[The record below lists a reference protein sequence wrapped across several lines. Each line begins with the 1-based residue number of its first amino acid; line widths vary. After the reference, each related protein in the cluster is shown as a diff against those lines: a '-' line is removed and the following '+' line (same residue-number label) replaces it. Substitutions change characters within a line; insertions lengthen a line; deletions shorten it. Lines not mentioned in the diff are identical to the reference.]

1 MKIKKI
7 DIVKVEVSMNAMFAS
22 LLLTNVIIGG
32 ENIGFGLKPAGL
44 LISGTYDVKV
54 GAESFNPKKNDIN
67 KGDLIIEAD
76 NIKISSLDDLNR
88 VILRDEDNV
97 LNLKIVRDDLILS
110 RDLPLISTGEK
121 IKTGLYVKDELL
133 GVGTV
138 TFYKEETGTYFAL
151 GHQARGGEDT
161 CYQNGTLY
169 ESSVQGISPSS
180 PGKTGQKNATLNQD
194 EIIGNIKK
202 NTDYGIFGSYYD
214 IDTSGLKYEIAEV
227 DEIAL
232 GKAQFITV
240 LDGDKKET
248 FDIEITSIN
257 KNQKE
262 KTKTLSL
269 KVIDDKLINKTGG
282 IVAGMSGSPIIQNG
296 KIIGAV
302 THVITKDPLRGYGI
316 FAKTMLD
323 ELDDC

>member
-1 MKIKKI
+1 MKIKKM

-22 LLLTNVIIGG
+22 LLFTNVIIGG

-88 VILRDEDNV
+88 AILRDEDNV

-180 PGKTGQKNATLNQD
+180 PGKAGQKNATLNQD

-227 DEIAL
+227 NEIAL

-316 FAKTMLD
+316 FEKTMLD

>member
-88 VILRDEDNV
+88 AILRDEDNV

-161 CYQNGTLY
+161 CYQNGILY

-180 PGKTGQKNATLNQD
+180 PGKAGQKNATLNQD

-240 LDGDKKET
+240 LD
-248 FDIEITSIN
+248 
-257 KNQKE
+257 
-262 KTKTLSL
+262 LSL
-269 KVIDDKLINKTGG
+269 IHISEPTR
-282 IVAGMSGSPIIQNG
+282 
-296 KIIGAV
+296 
-302 THVITKDPLRGYGI
+302 H
-316 FAKTMLD
+316 
-323 ELDDC
+323 

>member
-1 MKIKKI
+1 MKIKKM

-88 VILRDEDNV
+88 AILRDEDNV

-180 PGKTGQKNATLNQD
+180 PGKAGQKNATLNQD

-257 KNQKE
+257 KNQK
-262 KTKTLSL
+262 
-269 KVIDDKLINKTGG
+269 
-282 IVAGMSGSPIIQNG
+282 
-296 KIIGAV
+296 
-302 THVITKDPLRGYGI
+302 HYH
-316 FAKTMLD
+316 
-323 ELDDC
+323 

>member
-88 VILRDEDNV
+88 AILRDEDNV

-180 PGKTGQKNATLNQD
+180 PGKAGQKNATLNQD

-296 KIIGAV
+296 K
-302 THVITKDPLRGYGI
+302 
-316 FAKTMLD
+316 
-323 ELDDC
+323 